1 MPGNPMWDDFNKRRN
16 AAIRSQGFTT
26 KESAKG
32 PVRTAVG
39 GMQPA
44 AGLSQDATNAYLQ
57 SIGVAPQGVANA
69 PQYAAQAVA
78 YAPRQGLPA
87 MQPMPQPQVGLSG
100 SSGACDAQASL
111 TVRCH
116 FPSRCNTCKATLQRI
131 TWLPPCMSIDLPRS
145 RTRCVDKSCFS
156 FHEAPASSLGE
167 WKSCWS
173 VGRSLFLLWMSTHI
187 CLTTLRSRFRAT
199 RHTSRRL

>member
-32 PVRTAVG
+32 PVSAAVG

-78 YAPRQGLPA
+78 YAPRQGLPT
-87 MQPMPQPQVGLSG
+87 MQHMPQPQVG
-100 SSGACDAQASL
+100 SSESTAACNAKTSL
-111 TVRCH
+111 TSALR
-116 FPSRCNTCKATLQRI
+116 
-131 TWLPPCMSIDLPRS
+131 
-145 RTRCVDKSCFS
+145 FS
-156 FHEAPASSLGE
+156 
-167 WKSCWS
+167 
-173 VGRSLFLLWMSTHI
+173 
-187 CLTTLRSRFRAT
+187 
-199 RHTSRRL
+199 